1 MRVAPSSG
9 GPFTA
14 AEIKTLEGVE
24 ACVHC
29 CGSAG
34 IYNLTQ
40 PDLAGRLLEKKL
52 DHIAATGASI
62 VAVGNPGC
70 ALQIGMGPRRRGLPV
85 RVMHPAEILAASYG
99 PSGR

>member
-1 MRVAPSSG
+1 MRVSPSPM

-14 AEIKTLEGVE
+14 
-24 ACVHC
+24 
-29 CGSAG
+29 AG

-40 PDLAGRLLEKKL
+40 PDLAGQLLEKKL
-52 DHIAATGASI
+52 DHIAAAGASI

-70 ALQIGMGPRRRGLPV
+70 TLQIGMGLRRRSLSV

-99 PSGR
+99 PSSR